1 MANYLNKIVKFDMAQ
16 SSEATHVYLDIGVVN
31 ADDGSLGLS
40 PSPLR
45 FSEARQKPI
54 ITDPSSYFMSLIRFH
69 IDTTMLPAMIPT
81 IMLGQS
87 DVNKT
92 IYSFTLS
99 FRGTDFQQYIEFA
112 PQDLTTA
119 TPAPPLTSQDIAS
132 GYYNISSFQY
142 FVRLC
147 NIALASCHSG
157 LKKKSVVGLPTD
169 NPPYLLYD
177 PASNEIIFMLD
188 QAGYDNSLVG
198 PIQLY
203 FNTPCY
209 NLFCSFQTQTMSYAD
224 PNGKNY
230 LLIAQNENDTNL
242 SIMNNYTAI
251 QCYQEYASTS
261 TWSCVQSIVIC
272 SSTLP
277 INGTMQSQTSING
290 SLPTINYSGGISV
303 PVISDFEVALD
314 NGLDYKPSINYSPF
328 IFRMIDLVGH
338 QELTNLSIE
347 VFWKDNN
354 SNMYPLLIPANSNC
368 NLKILFR
375 KKYLGV

>member
-31 ADDGSLGLS
+31 ADDGSQGLS

-45 FSEARQKPI
+45 FSEARQRAI

-69 IDTTMLPAMIPT
+69 IDTTMMPAMIPT
-81 IMLGQS
+81 IMTNQG
-87 DVNKT
+87 DINKT
-92 IYSFTLS
+92 IYSFTLRY
-99 FRGTDFQQYIEFA
+99 RGHDFQQYIEFQ
-112 PQDLTTA
+112 PQDLTTKEPGVPWTA
-119 TPAPPLTSQDIAS
+119 QDTAS

-142 FVRLC
+142 FVSLC
-147 NIALASCHSG
+147 NTALVSCHGG
-157 LKKKSVVGLPTD
+157 LSKLIQLPTS

-177 PASNEIIFMLD
+177 PSSNEIIFMLD
-188 QAGYDNSLVG
+188 QAGYDNSLDG
-198 PIQLY
+198 HIELY

-209 NLFCSFQTQTMSYAD
+209 NLFCSFQTQTVSYDD
-224 PNGKNY
+224 PTGKNY
-230 LLIAQNENDTNL
+230 LLIVKNENDTNL
-242 SIMNNYTAI
+242 SVMNNYTAI
-251 QCYQEYASTS
+251 QCYQEYASTA

-347 VFWKDNN
+347 VFWKDTN